1 VFKICFFVP
10 VEHAEKVKTAM
21 FNAGGG
27 KIGDYDCCS
36 FETLGTGQFRPLK
49 GANPFI
55 GKTGTIE
62 KVSEL
67 KVEMV
72 CENHCLKAVMIA
84 MKENHPYEMPAYDI
98 IKLEDGV

>member
-1 VFKICFFVP
+1 MFKICFFVP
-10 VEHAEKVKTAM
+10 LEHAEKVKSAM

-27 KIGDYDCCS
+27 KIGQYECCS
-36 FETLGTGQFRPLK
+36 FETLGIGQFRPLK
-49 GANPFI
+49 GANPFL
-55 GKTGTIE
+55 GRVGEVE

-72 CENHCLKAVMIA
+72 CDDHVLKAVVKA

-98 IKLEDGV
+98 IRLEEL

>member
-1 VFKICFFVP
+1 MFKIVFFVP
-10 VEHAEKVKTAM
+10 LEHAERVKNAM

-27 KIGDYDCCS
+27 KIGQYDCCS

-49 GANPFI
+49 GANPFV
-55 GKTGTIE
+55 GDVGVLE

-72 CENHCLKAVMIA
+72 CENHCIKAVIAA
-84 MKENHPYEMPAYDI
+84 MKENHPYEMLAYDI
-98 IKLEDGV
+98 IKLEDY